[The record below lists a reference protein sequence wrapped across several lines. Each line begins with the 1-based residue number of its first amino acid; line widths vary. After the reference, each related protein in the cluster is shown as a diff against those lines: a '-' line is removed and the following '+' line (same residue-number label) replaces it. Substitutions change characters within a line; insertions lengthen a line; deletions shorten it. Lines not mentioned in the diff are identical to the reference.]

1 MEKFFLIIA
10 IGMCILILFCLY
22 RAVMGP
28 TVFDRLIGSGF
39 IGTKATLLIVLIGY
53 VYGRVDM
60 FVDLAIGYS
69 ILNFI
74 GTIVIAKYFIK
85 KGHKE

>member
-1 MEKFFLIIA
+1 
-10 IGMCILILFCLY
+10 
-22 RAVMGP
+22 MGP

-39 IGTKATLLIVLIGY
+39 IGTKTTLLIVLIGY